1 MQIQVAFVR
10 RLTHTCAHAYT
21 RLCMGTHS
29 PVLSAATFPDAQL
42 PLQPQMA
49 VWGQPLQSQKE
60 LTGPLQGWITD
71 SRAQQGLQ
79 QGRLP
84 ERPRTA
90 PGQPRGRLQTGPLSM
105 IGSLHHA
112 GSLGWPP
119 HHPTPTPVLTQRAR
133 LLKMAQTGL
142 RVRNCSA
149 PACQIS
155 GAASP
160 DPEGW
165 EMGAGMGKPDLARSP
180 MGAAIAQASLPG
192 EGSQKP
198 PDSYPSILSY
208 LRTVYNLS
216 NYTGAGR
223 DKRSRECYTAQRTEE
238 EKSITQNRLK
248 LVQEH

>member
-10 RLTHTCAHAYT
+10 QLTHTCTHAYT

-29 PVLSAATFPDAQL
+29 LVLSAATFPDAQL

-90 PGQPRGRLQTGPLSM
+90 PGLPKGRLQRGPLSM

-119 HHPTPTPVLTQRAR
+119 HHLTPALVLAQRAR
-133 LLKMAQTGL
+133 LLKMAQTEIRL
-142 RVRNCSA
+142 
-149 PACQIS
+149 
-155 GAASP
+155 
-160 DPEGW
+160 EGT
-165 EMGAGMGKPDLARSP
+165 ELQCPCLPDLRGSLSRPRRLGNGGRHEKARP
-180 MGAAIAQASLPG
+180 CTEPR
-192 EGSQKP
+192 GSCHCSSQFAWGRVTETP
-198 PDSYPSILSY
+198 RFLS
-208 LRTVYNLS
+208 
-216 NYTGAGR
+216 
-223 DKRSRECYTAQRTEE
+223 
-238 EKSITQNRLK
+238 
-248 LVQEH
+248 